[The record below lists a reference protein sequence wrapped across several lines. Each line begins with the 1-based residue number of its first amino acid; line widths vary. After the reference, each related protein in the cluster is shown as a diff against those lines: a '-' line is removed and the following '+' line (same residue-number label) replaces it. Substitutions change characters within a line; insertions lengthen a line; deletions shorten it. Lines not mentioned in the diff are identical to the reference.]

1 MPTLQANNI
10 TLAYEQQGSGP
21 HLVLITGLGYGGWF
35 WHRVALRLAQH
46 FTVTTFDNRGTGD
59 SDKPAGPYTVEMMAA
74 DTASLMDALGISRAA
89 VLGHSLGGYLAQ
101 QLIYSRPDL
110 VGRLILASTNTGGLK
125 VIPITAE
132 ALEVMTNRQGDPIEL
147 IRRGIRVATAPGFL
161 ERQPAVAQEL
171 ITYRL
176 SGPVPPAAYTAQVM
190 AGAGTATWS
199 DSLVDAHLS
208 AIRVPTLILSGDHDR
223 VVPPGNAGLLAAKIP
238 QAQVK
243 ILPNTG
249 HIFPIEDPTATVA
262 AIVEFVTTDKHK

>member
-35 WHRVALRLAQH
+35 WHKVVPGLARH
-46 FTVTTFDNRGTGD
+46 FTVTTFDNRGSGG

-74 DTASLMDALGISRAA
+74 DTAGLLDALNITNATI
-89 VLGHSLGGYLAQ
+89 LGHSLGGYLAQ
-101 QLIYSRPDL
+101 QLIYTRPDL
-110 VGRLILASTNTGGLK
+110 VGRLILASTNSGGLK

-161 ERQPAVAQEL
+161 EAQPDVVQEL
-171 ITYRL
+171 INYRL
-176 SGPVPPAAYTAQVM
+176 GGPVPPAAYTAQVM
-190 AGAGTATWS
+190 AGAGTAAWS
-199 DSLVDAHLS
+199 DSLVDAHLA
-208 AIRVPTLILSGDHDR
+208 AIRVPTLILFGEHDR

-249 HIFPIEDPTATVA
+249 HLFPIEDPPATVA
-262 AIVEFVTTDKHK
+262 AITEFL